1 MLDTAPLAMT
11 PPRSPSLRVVSAAL
25 GLSPSTLSR
34 MQSNGLDIFAAD
46 SYASRYSKPRRG
58 RKPRAD
64 APVMGT
70 PAEIASILSK
80 MRAIATPPPTA
91 NVPTP
96 QA

>member
-1 MLDTAPLAMT
+1 
-11 PPRSPSLRVVSAAL
+11 
-25 GLSPSTLSR
+25 

-80 MRAIATPPPTA
+80 MRAISRVPLGPGTCRRGAFTPPPMVGGATGERGRSWPA
-91 NVPTP
+91 GGW
-96 QA
+96 